1 MSNNTIEQEIEL
13 QCNPALTAAIDAEQ
27 ERNGGQL
34 AVLSRYWQCKFQ
46 VGAHLAYWH
55 QDEEGRFIVGENWH
69 VKVRA

>member
-34 AVLSRYWQCKFQ
+34 AVLSRYQLSGG

-55 QDEEGRFIVGENWH
+55 HDEDGRFIVGENWH